1 MEKMNENM
9 VYNMSSLSEY
19 RFDEIDCFIC
29 ALHDDDRSVEGINNL
44 LKNKETIKNVIII
57 SYTGYSFKQK
67 ISEIPEGNFIEI
79 IADEDKKFK
88 SHFKRAITDF
98 IDKNIVIDISCIRI
112 PDFFYIFKLLRL
124 LKHTKNIPC
133 LYSVPYDYEYIS
145 GDFEYKASVGDL
157 ENYDLSGYGGS
168 YDAND
173 PKSTFIIFL
182 GFEGALALK
191 VLEEAEYKILNFVNG
206 LPPFYQKYKDVSITN
221 NSSAIKGKAYNSI
234 LYTPS
239 DNPFEAYNMLER
251 TFSDCKSICISPL
264 GSKPVSLGVCLY
276 ALDHEDVRI
285 VYPVSESY
293 SHHLTNNVIKT
304 WVYDIPCTTV

>member
-1 MEKMNENM
+1 MTG
-9 VYNMSSLSEY
+9 
-19 RFDEIDCFIC
+19 DC
-29 ALHDDDRSVEGINNL
+29 
-44 LKNKETIKNVIII
+44 
-57 SYTGYSFKQK
+57 SYTVFTLK
-67 ISEIPEGNFIEI
+67 GNFNPSNYHKENHFP
-79 IADEDKKFK
+79 KKFINK
-88 SHFKRAITDF
+88 T
-98 IDKNIVIDISCIRI
+98 IDQLQNKVEKLQTIVTIINDVGVS
-112 PDFFYIFKLLRL
+112 PQAPLKEKLQ
-124 LKHTKNIPC
+124 
-133 LYSVPYDYEYIS
+133 
-145 GDFEYKASVGDL
+145 AM
-157 ENYDLSGYGGS
+157 
-168 YDAND
+168 A
-173 PKSTFIIFL
+173 
-182 GFEGALALK
+182 
-191 VLEEAEYKILNFVNG
+191 
-206 LPPFYQKYKDVSITN
+206 PFYQKYKDVSITN

>member
-1 MEKMNENM
+1 MTKMNENL
-9 VYNMSSLSEY
+9 VYNMSCLSEY
-19 RFDEIDCFIC
+19 QFNEIECFIC

-44 LKNKETIKNVIII
+44 IKSNVSIKKVIVI
-57 SYTGYSFKQK
+57 SYEDYSFKHK
-67 ISEIPEGNFIEI
+67 IAGISEENLIEI
-79 IADEDKKFK
+79 IVDCSKDFNSQFKK
-88 SHFKRAITDF
+88 AITAYVGKH
-98 IDKNIVIDISCIRI
+98 IAIDISCIRI
-112 PDFFYIFKLLRL
+112 PDFFYIFKLLRML
-124 LKHTKNIPC
+124 NHNENITC

-157 ENYDLSGYGGS
+157 ENFDLSGYGGS

-173 PKSTFIIFL
+173 PNATFIVFL

-191 VLEEAEYKILNFVNG
+191 VLEDAEYKILNFVNG

-239 DNPFEAYNMLER
+239 DNPFEVYNMLDR
-251 TFSDCKSICISPL
+251 TFSEHRSVCISPL

-276 ALDHEDVRI
+276 ALDHENVRI
-285 VYPVSESY
+285 VYPVSELY
-293 SHHLTNNVIKT
+293 SLHLTNDVIKT
-304 WVYDIPCTTV
+304 WVYDIPYTTR